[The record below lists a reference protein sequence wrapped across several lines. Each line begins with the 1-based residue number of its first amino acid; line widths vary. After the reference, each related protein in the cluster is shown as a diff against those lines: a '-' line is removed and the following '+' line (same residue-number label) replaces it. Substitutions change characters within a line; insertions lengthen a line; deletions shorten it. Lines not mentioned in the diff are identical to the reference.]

1 MRQRRC
7 IHDEYGRIDP
17 VKAQERSKPR
27 ASGSAKRPRP
37 VDEGATSTA
46 NKKPKQEIAA
56 GVEKAESLV
65 RKEDEVAT
73 VQAAPVLDAA
83 NGPVISERP
92 HLDTSN
98 VKPFTADGGV
108 PEGVET
114 EVALNRHSYASPPA
128 FKADKI
134 ETNEV
139 TSMPVPTEPATSLVS
154 PPTSLADEGDVT
166 PERVDGDMR
175 FSVEGE
181 HEGEHPTTMHSP
193 TSSSRHSS
201 RQPRQVERYV
211 PESQPVKAVKPASQS
226 SFARGP
232 SVSST
237 TTGTQRK
244 TTPAPP
250 SSGKKPSSRPS
261 SSHAKK
267 SASPVVDKRSDRGA
281 GSTSTA
287 HPSKSVKRERTS
299 FAESETDAESLR
311 LIRELQEQEFGL
323 RKRGSRT

>member
-1 MRQRRC
+1 M
-7 IHDEYGRIDP
+7 
-17 VKAQERSKPR
+17 A
-27 ASGSAKRPRP
+27 
-37 VDEGATSTA
+37 
-46 NKKPKQEIAA
+46 
-56 GVEKAESLV
+56 
-65 RKEDEVAT
+65 
-73 VQAAPVLDAA
+73 
-83 NGPVISERP
+83 
-92 HLDTSN
+92 
-98 VKPFTADGGV
+98 
-108 PEGVET
+108 
-114 EVALNRHSYASPPA
+114 
-128 FKADKI
+128 
-134 ETNEV
+134 
-139 TSMPVPTEPATSLVS
+139 VPTEPATSLVS

-166 PERVDGDMR
+166 PERVDGGMR

-181 HEGEHPTTMHSP
+181 HEGEHATTMHSP

-201 RQPRQVERYV
+201 RPPRQEKRYV
-211 PESQPVKAVKPASQS
+211 PESQPVKAVKPAAQS

-267 SASPVVDKRSDRGA
+267 SASPVVDKKSDRGA
-281 GSTSTA
+281 GSTSTT

-323 RKRGSRT
+323 RKRGTRT